1 MLDPFV
7 TKHIAAFSPYF
18 SGSLIF
24 SPRLL
29 QSLPKSGTFVSRG
42 ELSWDAK
49 FPVLKLRQY

>member
-29 QSLPKSGTFVSRG
+29 QSLPKTGTFVSRG